1 MKHIRNSL
9 IISSILICFYSCGT
23 KDCKEWYSDIELC
36 TVTKEKTNHEKIGKF
51 YKTDFNKNELIF
63 LVKYIYSADG
73 YEECKSTSMIH
84 SILKDSTII
93 YCSNS
98 LIIGK
103 DTIQPNENIYK
114 YFKLSDYTG
123 YSVYEFD
130 TISNQFPKFNDSNN
144 MFKLILRLSDNQIL
158 VDSCIIRLE

>member
-1 MKHIRNSL
+1 MRNSL
-9 IISSILICFYSCGT
+9 IISLILIFMCSCGT
-23 KDCKEWYSDIELC
+23 KDCTEWYSHIEL
-36 TVTKEKTNHEKIGKF
+36 TSVTKDKTNHEKIGKF

-73 YEECKSTSMIH
+73 YEECRSKSMIH

-98 LIIGK
+98 VIIGK
-103 DTIQPNENIYK
+103 DTIQPYENLYK
-114 YFKLSDYTG
+114 YFTLSDYTG

-130 TISNQFPKFNDSNN
+130 TSSNQFPKFKDSSN
-144 MFKLILRLSDNQIL
+144 MFKLILRLSDNRML
-158 VDSCIIRLE
+158 VDSCIIRFE